1 MSYGH
6 LHLYFFMLWNLMQ
19 RIRNACQKYAYHVS
33 KKNSKKS
40 NFFVLS
46 FSPLLHC
53 GLGCTLELQKV
64 KVLLQ

>member
-1 MSYGH
+1 
-6 LHLYFFMLWNLMQ
+6 MQ

-33 KKNSKKS
+33 KQKPQKS

-46 FSPLLHC
+46 FPPLLHC

>member
-1 MSYGH
+1 
-6 LHLYFFMLWNLMQ
+6 MLWNLMQ

-33 KKNSKKS
+33 KKNLI
-40 NFFVLS
+40 FVLS
-46 FSPLLHC
+46 FSTLLHC

>member
-1 MSYGH
+1 
-6 LHLYFFMLWNLMQ
+6 MQ

-33 KKNSKKS
+33 KQKPQKS

-46 FSPLLHC
+46 FPPPLLHC